1 MAKKTVIASGKGGVG
16 KSTISAGLGY
26 AFAEKGL
33 KTLVIDCDAGLAG
46 LDIIFGCSEKVN
58 FTWSDISEERCT
70 VNDAVTEINEKLFF
84 IPSPSERLTEDYED
98 AIKNIS
104 EKLNDEYDIIL
115 FDAPAGLGRG
125 LKRTLTA
132 ADNLIVVAT
141 ADEISVKGAYALE
154 KTAQEHGISES
165 RLIINRYDIKAAK
178 KGKLLTID
186 EIIDKTSVQLIG
198 IVPEDKNIMY
208 RSVSRKKLKTAKSD
222 KAFMRIA
229 KRINGEY
236 EELILSQLK

>member
-16 KSTISAGLGY
+16 KSTVSAGLGY

-33 KTLVIDCDAGLAG
+33 RTLVIDCDAGLAG

-58 FTWSDISEERCT
+58 FTWIDVTEERCAL
-70 VNDAVTEINEKLFF
+70 NDAVIEINERLFF
-84 IPSPSERLTEDYED
+84 IPSPSLRLTEDYED
-98 AIKNIS
+98 ALKNITDT
-104 EKLNDEYDIIL
+104 LNDEYDIIL

-125 LKRTLTA
+125 LRRTLAA
-132 ADNLIVVAT
+132 ADNLIVIAT
-141 ADEISVKGAYALE
+141 ADEVSVKGAYALK
-154 KTAQEHGISES
+154 KTADENGIKET
-165 RLIINRYDIKAAK
+165 RLVINRYDIKAAK
-178 KGKLLTID
+178 KGRLLTID

-198 IVPEDKNIMY
+198 IIPEDKNIMY
-208 RSVSRKKLKTAKSD
+208 RSVSQKKLKTAKSD

-229 KRINGEY
+229 KRIGGEY